1 MDKPS
6 VVLSKANPSPQGHL
20 PSKSTSFSLT
30 TSDFPSLLFPINIQ
44 SYYYFSYFWR
54 KTLGPSFPSS
64 YHPISLLPFLK
75 KKKKKATW
83 KYPCTHC
90 LQFSIEST
98 SVRLWSF
105 RRSWNNITSHF
116 HVAKSLPLPPGVHC
130 FFLLE
135 ILSNNTPQ
143 SLSFPSS
150 SLSTPSQPPG
160 SSTCTSLLWS
170 TPGHSFTSFSIE
182 LLWQSHLML

>member
-75 KKKKKATW
+75 KKKKKKPLENILVLIVSSSLLSPLQSGFGLFEGLGTIS
-83 KYPCTHC
+83 PVTSVLQNHC
-90 LQFSIEST
+90 L
-98 SVRLWSF
+98 
-105 RRSWNNITSHF
+105 
-116 HVAKSLPLPPGVHC
+116 
-130 FFLLE
+130 FLLE
-135 ILSNNTPQ
+135 FIAFSSWKY
-143 SLSFPSS
+143 SLITHHNLWVFLLPHY
-150 SLSTPSQPPG
+150 LLLL
-160 SSTCTSLLWS
+160 SLLVLQLVHLYFGALQGTLS
-170 TPGHSFTSFSIE
+170 
-182 LLWQSHLML
+182 LLFL